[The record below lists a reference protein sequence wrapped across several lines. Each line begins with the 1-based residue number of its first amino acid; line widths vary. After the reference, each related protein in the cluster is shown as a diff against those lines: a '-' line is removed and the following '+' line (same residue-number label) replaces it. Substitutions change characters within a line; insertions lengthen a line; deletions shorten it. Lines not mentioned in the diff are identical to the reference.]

1 MKLKKKFML
10 NYEGED
16 WVCLSDFNKIKNK
29 LKKTQ
34 KEKAKLESCIQSFY
48 GKPMDY
54 DIACRIVTKLLN
66 EKTVLK
72 AEIIQLRESL
82 EADFQRADKKEY
94 ELATKFNNTYFENKQ
109 LKELLKAANKFLKD
123 YGLSFD
129 GKDCAEAFKVH
140 AKINEVLK

>member
-1 MKLKKKFML
+1 ML

-54 DIACRIVTKLLN
+54 DIACRVVTKLLN

-72 AEIIQLRESL
+72 AENIQLRERL
-82 EADFQRADKKEY
+82 EADFQRADKIEY
-94 ELATKFNNTYFENKQ
+94 ELATKFNNTYFENQQ
-109 LKELLKAANKFLKD
+109 LKELLKECYKMLAQYQVENSEPSLDKNIEL
-123 YGLSFD
+123 LT
-129 GKDCAEAFKVH
+129 
-140 AKINEVLK
+140 KIDEVLK